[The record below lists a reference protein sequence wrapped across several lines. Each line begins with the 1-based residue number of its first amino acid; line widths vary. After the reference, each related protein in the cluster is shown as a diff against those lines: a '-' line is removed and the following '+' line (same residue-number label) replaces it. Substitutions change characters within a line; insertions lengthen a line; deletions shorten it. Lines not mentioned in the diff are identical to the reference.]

1 MSVARQLAVFLTRVT
16 YEDLPPLA
24 IERAKM
30 LIASTLASAAVGTQ
44 IESASIIKRLAV
56 QRGGTA
62 EASLWFDDTML
73 PVADA
78 ARSNAMLSDA
88 AASDDSDLR
97 TIAHI
102 GTIATSTAFALAER
116 TGASGKDVLSAIV
129 AGYECAGRM
138 NDAIR
143 PGALGFHGTT
153 IAIFSG
159 AVIGARLL
167 NLDEEAAEHAITIT
181 STSTGGGLAISTN
194 TIAREYHAGNSAML
208 SLNAVMA
215 AGAGYRVDPEL
226 LEAAGGF
233 VQTFGG
239 PAGADVLVHDLGV
252 EWDIT
257 TDMALKLMPGAHPYH
272 SIAEA
277 AAQAAIAGDV
287 KPQDVERILVTDNP
301 FPGMAS
307 KLHPGDLADAIHSLI
322 YFVSAAVVDR
332 RFGWEHVS
340 AEKLADPVIR
350 ELQTLVQPDP
360 LHRAP
365 GMAWK
370 WAGTVT
376 IVLKDGRRFEASV
389 DAPRGSGPR
398 GIDWDDV
405 DHKYRTLVP
414 TSGMSS
420 TQVERSLEMIKQFES
435 SAVPDLLAL
444 LRPGS
449 ATQTP
454 QTNS

>member
-1 MSVARQLAVFLTRVT
+1 MSVARELAAFLTGVS
-16 YEDLPPLA
+16 YDDLPPLA

-30 LIASTLASAAVGTQ
+30 IIASTLASAAVGTK
-44 IESASIIKRLAV
+44 IDSAAIIKGLEV

-62 EASLWFDDTML
+62 EGSIWFDGTKL
-73 PVADA
+73 PVAGA
-78 ARSNAMLSDA
+78 ARVNAMLSDA

-102 GTIATSTAFALAER
+102 GTIETSTAFALAEK
-116 TGASGKDVLSAIV
+116 TGASGKDVLAALV
-129 AGYECAGRM
+129 AGYEGAGRM

-143 PGALGFHGTT
+143 PGALGFHGTA

-159 AVIGARLL
+159 AVVGSRLL
-167 NLDEEAAEHAITIT
+167 GLTEEEAEHAIAIT

-215 AGAGYRVDPEL
+215 AKAGYRVEAEL
-226 LEAAGGF
+226 LETDGGF
-233 VQTFGG
+233 VKTFGG
-239 PAGADVLVHDLGV
+239 RNADPLLKDLGV
-252 EWDIT
+252 EWDIN

-277 AAQAAIAGDV
+277 AANAAMEGNVNPAE
-287 KPQDVERILVTDNP
+287 VERILVTDNP

-322 YFVSAAVVDR
+322 YFVAAAVADR
-332 RFGWEHVS
+332 RFSWEHVS
-340 AEKLADPVIR
+340 PEKMSDPTIR
-350 ELQTLVQPDP
+350 HLQTLVEPSAQ
-360 LHRAP
+360 HRMP
-365 GMAWK
+365 GMNWK

-376 IVLKDGRRFEASV
+376 IFMKDGRQYESSV

-398 GIDWDDV
+398 GIDWADV
-405 DHKYRTLVP
+405 DYKYRTLMP
-414 TSGMSS
+414 ESGVS
-420 TQVERSLEMIKQFES
+420 TARIERSLELIKNFES
-435 SAVPDLLAL
+435 ATVPQLLEL
-444 LRPGS
+444 LR
-449 ATQTP
+449 
-454 QTNS
+454 